1 MKVPKSNYPKI
12 IRALMRFDQGPIFIY
27 AIRWTL
33 ITIIVGALAG
43 SASAIFLLLLDWA
56 THYREVNLWIIYF
69 LPLAGLA
76 IGASYHYLGESV
88 VKGNNQLIEEIHN
101 PKKIIPL
108 RMAPLVLIGTVVTHL
123 FGGSAGREGTAVQMG
138 GAIADQ
144 FTRIFRLRPRD
155 RKILIISGIA
165 AGFSSVFGTPLAG
178 AVFGLEVYLLGRLR
192 YDAIF
197 PALLSAVIANFVC
210 HLWQV
215 GHTDYS
221 SSVSVVP
228 ELSPLLISLS
238 IVAGIAF
245 GLAGM
250 SFGVM
255 THFFTSQFRK
265 FISYPPLRPVVGGV
279 VIVLFFLVTDS
290 TRYLGLGV
298 PVIVESFKQDIPWY
312 DFLIKIL
319 TTSFTLGAGFKGG
332 EVTPLFYIGSTLG
345 STLSDWLPL
354 PKGLLAGMGFV
365 GVFAAAANTPL
376 ACTLMAIEL
385 FGSESA
391 VYMGIACVTAYL
403 FSGHTGIYS
412 SQVIGDPKHLVFGRE
427 RGKKLGEK
435 EKSRTG

>member
-1 MKVPKSNYPKI
+1 M
-12 IRALMRFDQGPIFIY
+12 IY
-27 AIRWTL
+27 TFRWIL
-33 ITIIVGALAG
+33 ISIIVGALAG
-43 SASAIFLLLLDWA
+43 SASAIFLLSLDWA
-56 THYREVNLWIIYF
+56 TKYREANLWIIYF

-76 IGASYHYLGESV
+76 IGLSYHYFGQSV

-155 RKILIISGIA
+155 RKILIICGIA

-197 PALLSAVIANFVC
+197 PALLSAVLADYFC
-210 HLWQV
+210 HFWQV

-221 SSVSVVP
+221 SSVGLVP
-228 ELSPLLISLS
+228 ELSPLLIVFS
-238 IVAGIAF
+238 IIAGMSF

-255 THFFTSQFRK
+255 THFFTSKFRK
-265 FISYPPLRPVVGGV
+265 FFSYPPLRPVVGGV
-279 VIVLFFLVTDS
+279 VIVIFFLVTDS

-298 PVIVESFKQDIPWY
+298 PVIVESFTGDIPWY
-312 DFLIKIL
+312 DFAMKIL

-345 STLSDWLPL
+345 SALSNLIAM

-365 GVFAAAANTPL
+365 GVFSAAANTPL

-385 FGSESA
+385 FGAESA
-391 VYMGIACVTAYL
+391 VYMGISCVTAYL

-412 SQVIGDPKHLVFGRE
+412 SQVIGDPKHLVLGRE
-427 RGKKLGEK
+427 SGRKLGEK
-435 EKSRTG
+435 ARDKN

>member
-1 MKVPKSNYPKI
+1 MKIPKSNYPKL
-12 IRALMRFDQGPIFIY
+12 IRSILQFDQGPILIY
-27 AIRWTL
+27 TIRWA
-33 ITIIVGALAG
+33 IISIIVGALAG
-43 SASAIFLLLLDWA
+43 SASAIFLLSLDWA
-56 THYREVNLWIIYF
+56 TNYREANLWMIYF
-69 LPLAGLA
+69 LPIAGLA
-76 IGASYHYLGESV
+76 IGASYHYLGKSV

-155 RKILIISGIA
+155 RKILIICGIA

-197 PALLSAVIANFVC
+197 PALLSAILADFFC

-221 SSVSVVP
+221 SSVGLVP
-228 ELSPLLISLS
+228 ELSPLLMGISVL
-238 IVAGIAF
+238 AGIGF
-245 GLAGM
+245 GIAGM
-250 SFGVM
+250 TFGRM
-255 THFFTSQFRK
+255 THFFTSLFKK
-265 FISYPPLRPVVGGV
+265 FISYPPLRPVAGGV
-279 VIVLFFLVTDS
+279 VIVVFFLLTDN

-298 PVIVESFKQDIPWY
+298 PVIVESFTQDIPWY
-312 DFLIKIL
+312 DFAMKIL

-345 STLSDWLPL
+345 STLSEILPMS
-354 PKGLLAGMGFV
+354 KGLLAGMGFV

-385 FGSESA
+385 FGAESA
-391 VYMGIACVTAYL
+391 VYMGISCVTAYL

-412 SQVIGDPKHLVFGRE
+412 SQVIGDPKHLVLGRE
-427 RGKKLGEK
+427 AGRTLGEK
-435 EKSRTG
+435 KK